1 MVRFY
6 DGYKHVYFCEHDEC
20 VISMTYSSQ
29 LCCPPGFA
37 LVLVVLLSHP
47 GPLGACIADAATPLS
62 SLIWCWLVL
71 LVLAS

>member
-1 MVRFY
+1 M
-6 DGYKHVYFCEHDEC
+6 
-20 VISMTYSSQ
+20 VISMYIFVSMTDVLFLWLILLSYPAP
-29 LCCPPGFA
+29 LVFA

>member
-1 MVRFY
+1 MA
-6 DGYKHVYFCEHDEC
+6 
-20 VISMTYSSQ
+20 YSSQ